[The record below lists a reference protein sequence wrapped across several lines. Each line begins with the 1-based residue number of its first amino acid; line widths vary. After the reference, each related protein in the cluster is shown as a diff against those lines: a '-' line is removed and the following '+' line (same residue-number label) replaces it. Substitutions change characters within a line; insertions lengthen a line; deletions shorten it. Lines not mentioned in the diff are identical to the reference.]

1 MMPSVDPDRGEA
13 SRDHPAAEGRDGVAE
28 ETDGQKLSADAR
40 LPVGDERDPEE
51 LANGLRREEA
61 GGGRQQQPGVDS
73 VEARSAGVGL
83 QRHPGS
89 VVRNRQELE
98 EQLDDIRRP
107 VCGEHRGGHGH
118 HGGEGDGISRDM

>member
-1 MMPSVDPDRGEA
+1 MESLKKQMDKNFQQ
-13 SRDHPAAEGRDGVAE
+13 
-28 ETDGQKLSADAR
+28 TQ
-40 LPVGDERDPEE
+40 
-51 LANGLRREEA
+51 A